1 MSEVEKEVS
10 VEKEKLNKPAEVKKE
25 EEKPVAAELPSEPQ
39 VEDKNNED
47 AEKVSEK
54 KKKKKKK
61 SKKKFA
67 GRSGRASLPP
77 GSILP
82 ELRCIGGYVDW
93 YVRSGQTADLQ
104 TPVCSSYCVVDL
116 TRSWMRSTERTTLLA
131 ASTITWRPIRASGSP
146 SRPCFRESILF

>member
-104 TPVCSSYCVVDL
+104 TPVSS
-116 TRSWMRSTERTTLLA
+116 
-131 ASTITWRPIRASGSP
+131 PILVR
-146 SRPCFRESILF
+146 I

>member
-1 MSEVEKEVS
+1 M
-10 VEKEKLNKPAEVKKE
+10 EKEKSSEPAEVKKE

-39 VEDKNNED
+39 AEDENNED
-47 AEKVSEK
+47 AEKVAEK

-67 GRSGRASLPP
+67 GRSGRASLPA

-104 TPVCSSYCVVDL
+104 TPVSSSYFAVDF

-131 ASTITWRPIRASGSP
+131 ASTITWRRTRASGSQ

>member
-1 MSEVEKEVS
+1 M
-10 VEKEKLNKPAEVKKE
+10 EKEKLNEPAEVKKE
-25 EEKPVAAELPSEPQ
+25 EEKPAAAELPSEPQ
-39 VEDKNNED
+39 VEDENNEE

-67 GRSGRASLPP
+67 GRSTRVSLPA

-104 TPVCSSYCVVDL
+104 TPVSFSYFVVDL
-116 TRSWMRSTERTTLLA
+116 THSWMQSTERTTLLA
-131 ASTITWRPIRASGSP
+131 ASTITWRPILASGSQ
-146 SRPCFRESILF
+146 SRPCSRESILF